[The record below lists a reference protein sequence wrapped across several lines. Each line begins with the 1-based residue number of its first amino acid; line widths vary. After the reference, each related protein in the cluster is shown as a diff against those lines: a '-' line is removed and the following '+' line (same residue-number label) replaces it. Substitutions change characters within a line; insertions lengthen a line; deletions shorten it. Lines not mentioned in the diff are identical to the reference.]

1 MARQRKGLAAMA
13 SEHFDLP
20 DLIYRSER
28 LSDLWRQ
35 AADWAAQELGIPSWL
50 QADIDQLEESLR
62 APLQALIRFVGS
74 LPDDPAVTAL
84 LQRLTENV
92 DLNLDDE
99 SDKKKDASPIPDLT
113 AQQTADTYAQFADLL
128 KGLGFAEPPE
138 MVREEAAPSE
148 TAEPEPVPTPLP
160 PAQPISQPPPP
171 APQPQPPRGGEMDKP
186 RVVPADRQ
194 KPAPTAATEAGEV
207 HFSAYYPSRIGAA
220 ISRYALIVY
229 AHLAELVSTIE
240 ADARKFAQELG
251 GSVPPRTV
259 ANRSARLAANT
270 PITITPE
277 CSDLVFDPPSLTKTW
292 GGTWT
297 RFNFDFTPKA
307 ALQSSAVTGRI
318 AISVGVIEIA
328 HIDFTM
334 TVILNPL
341 AAAKLVNSSAKLYQ
355 KIFVSYSRRDRE
367 IVDSYRAAQMAL
379 GNDVFVDTESIRSG
393 QNWQA
398 ALATAIDNADIF
410 QLFWSANS
418 AASSNVR
425 DEWDYA
431 LHYRCPQTQCADFL
445 RPVYWQNPLTPPP
458 AELNHLNFR
467 YVPVPAKESDG
478 FFQRLRKLFGSS

>member
-20 DLIYRSER
+20 DLITRVEHLR
-28 LSDLWRQ
+28 DLWRQ
-35 AADWAAQELGIPSWL
+35 AADWAAHGIPSWL
-50 QADIDQLEESLR
+50 EADIQQLEESLR

-99 SDKKKDASPIPDLT
+99 SDKKKDASPIPEAT
-113 AQQTADTYAQFADLL
+113 AQLTADTYAQFANLL
-128 KGLGFAEPPE
+128 KGLGFADAPT
-138 MVREEAAPSE
+138 MVRAEAAPPESI
-148 TAEPEPVPTPLP
+148 EPEPVPTPLP
-160 PAQPISQPPPP
+160 PAPPIQPPS
-171 APQPQPPRGGEMDKP
+171 PQPSRGGEMDKP
-186 RVVPADRQ
+186 RVVPVDRQ

-220 ISRYALIVY
+220 VSRYALIAY

-240 ADARKFAQELG
+240 ADAQKFAQELG
-251 GSVPPRTV
+251 GSVPPRTS
-259 ANRSARLAANT
+259 ANRFARLAADT

-277 CSDLVFDPPSLTKTW
+277 CGELVFDPPSLTKTW

-297 RFNFDFTPKA
+297 RFNFDFTPKN

-334 TVILNPL
+334 TVIMNPL
-341 AAAKLVNSSAKLYQ
+341 AAAKLVNGSAKLYQ

-367 IVDSYRAAQMAL
+367 IVDSYRVAQMAL